1 MDCRGGDSAGCG
13 GWVYPDIQDS
23 FAVYEE
29 GQLMEGL
36 EGFTD
41 ADVRATLV
49 RTLRLLAVLTVGG
62 MALVWW
68 KMGWQSAV
76 FLLIGAAISGTGLWE
91 WMRLMSAVMARMDAG
106 AKAKPMGTVLT
117 GFFLRLAVTIGV
129 LYVSLKF
136 LNGSVIALAVGLGLG
151 IASLT
156 FEAIRMARA
165 WTV

>member
-1 MDCRGGDSAGCG
+1 
-13 GWVYPDIQDS
+13 
-23 FAVYEE
+23 
-29 GQLMEGL
+29 MEGL

-49 RTLRLLAVLTVGG
+49 RTLRLLAVLTALG
-62 MALVWW
+62 MAVVGW
-68 KMGWQSAV
+68 KLGWRSAV
-76 FLLIGAAISGTGLWE
+76 FLLIGAGISGSGLWE

-106 AKAKPMGTVLT
+106 AKARPMGLVLT
-117 GFFLRLAVTIGV
+117 GFFMRLGLAVTV
-129 LYVSLKF
+129 LYVSLKY

>member
-1 MDCRGGDSAGCG
+1 MA
-13 GWVYPDIQDS
+13 
-23 FAVYEE
+23 
-29 GQLMEGL
+29 GL

-49 RTLRLLAVLTVGG
+49 RTLRLLAVLTVIG
-62 MALVWW
+62 MAVVGW
-68 KMGWQSAV
+68 KLGWRSAV
-76 FLLIGAAISGTGLWE
+76 LLLVGAAISGSGLWE

-106 AKAKPMGTVLT
+106 RKASPMGLVLT
-117 GFFLRLAVTIGV
+117 GFFLRLGLSLVI
-129 LYVSLKF
+129 LYVSLKY

-156 FEAIRMARA
+156 FEAIKMARA

>member
-1 MDCRGGDSAGCG
+1 
-13 GWVYPDIQDS
+13 
-23 FAVYEE
+23 
-29 GQLMEGL
+29 MEGL

-49 RTLRLLAVLTVGG
+49 RTLRLLAVLTVLG
-62 MALVWW
+62 MAVVGW
-68 KMGWQSAV
+68 KLGWRSAV
-76 FLLIGAAISGTGLWE
+76 FLLIGAGISGSGLWE

-106 AKAKPMGTVLT
+106 AKARPMGMVLT
-117 GFFLRLAVTIGV
+117 GFFMRLGLALAV
-129 LYVSLKF
+129 LYVSLKY

-156 FEAIRMARA
+156 FEAIRMART

>member
-1 MDCRGGDSAGCG
+1 
-13 GWVYPDIQDS
+13 
-23 FAVYEE
+23 
-29 GQLMEGL
+29 MEGL

-49 RTLRLLAVLTVGG
+49 RTLRLLVVLAVAG
-62 MALVWW
+62 AAIVWW
-68 KMGWQSAV
+68 KLGWRSAV
-76 FLLIGAAISGTGLWE
+76 FLVEGAAISGTGLWE

-106 AKAKPMGTVLT
+106 GKARPMGMVLT
-117 GFFLRLAVTIGV
+117 GFFLRLGGTIAL
-129 LYVSLKF
+129 LYVSLKY
-136 LNGSVIALAVGLGLG
+136 LNGSIIALAVGLGLG

>member
-1 MDCRGGDSAGCG
+1 LAE
-13 GWVYPDIQDS
+13 
-23 FAVYEE
+23 EE
-29 GQLMEGL
+29 GRIVAGL

-49 RTLRLLAVLTVGG
+49 RTLRLLAVLTLIG
-62 MALVWW
+62 MALVGW
-68 KMGWQSAV
+68 KLGWRSAV
-76 FLLIGAAISGTGLWE
+76 LLLVGAAISGSGLWE

-106 AKAKPMGTVLT
+106 GKASPMGLVLT
-117 GFFLRLAVTIGV
+117 GFFLRLGLAIAV
-129 LYVSLKF
+129 LYVSLKY

>member
-1 MDCRGGDSAGCG
+1 
-13 GWVYPDIQDS
+13 
-23 FAVYEE
+23 
-29 GQLMEGL
+29 MEGL

-49 RTLRLLAVLTVGG
+49 RTLRLLAVLTALG
-62 MALVWW
+62 MAVVGW
-68 KMGWQSAV
+68 KLGWRSAV
-76 FLLIGAAISGTGLWE
+76 FLMIGAGISGSGLWE

-106 AKAKPMGTVLT
+106 AKARPMGMVLT
-117 GFFLRLAVTIGV
+117 GFFLRLGLAVAV
-129 LYVSLKF
+129 LYVSLKY

-156 FEAIRMARA
+156 FEAIRMART

>member
-1 MDCRGGDSAGCG
+1 VA
-13 GWVYPDIQDS
+13 
-23 FAVYEE
+23 
-29 GQLMEGL
+29 EGL

-49 RTLRLLAVLTVGG
+49 RTLRLLAVLTVLG
-62 MALVWW
+62 MALVGW
-68 KMGWQSAV
+68 KLGWRSA
-76 FLLIGAAISGTGLWE
+76 LLLLVGAAISGSGLWE

-106 AKAKPMGTVLT
+106 GLDPEKRGAAAHPMGLVLT
-117 GFFLRLAVTIGV
+117 GFFVRLGLSLVV
-129 LYVSLKF
+129 LYVSLKY

-156 FEAIRMARA
+156 FEAIKMARA